1 MGDEIKLGPDIFVQ
15 CPLIGFAHRTVKA
28 CLMCEYYGGIA
39 RATVGGEPIKGDEAD
54 LFQIVCKKPNT
65 RRLMQVVME

>member
-1 MGDEIKLGPDIFVQ
+1 MSEEIQLGPDIFVQ

-28 CLMCEYYGGIA
+28 CLACGHYGGIA
-39 RATVGGEPIKGDEAD
+39 RATVDGAPIDGSDAD
-54 LFQIVCKKPNT
+54 CFQIVCKKPIT